1 VTTATV
7 AAAYRDCERTT
18 RLEAANFFYGI
29 RLLPLEK
36 RRAMSAVYALARR
49 VDDVG
54 DGALPEQE
62 KLDLLA
68 AERAGLA
75 HLHQHGSAP
84 ADDRTLV
91 AVADARDRFDLPLE
105 AFERLIDGVELDVRG
120 ARFATWEELVHY
132 CGCVAGSIGRLCV
145 AIFGASDPGSAGVHA
160 DELGVAMQLTNILRD
175 VRGDFEIGRVYLP
188 ADELAAHG
196 ITEHDLA
203 DGRAAPRW
211 NDFVD
216 FQARRARRLFAS
228 GLRVERHIPQRAG
241 ICVRTMAG
249 LYQEILAEIEQQPAL
264 PLQQRVSLP
273 PSRKAAVLLRAAL
286 PRGARRPA
294 PESNGRARS

>member
-175 VRGDFEIGRVYLP
+175 VREDFERGRVYLP
-188 ADELAAHG
+188 
-196 ITEHDLA
+196 TEDLA
-203 DGRAAPRW
+203 RFGCAEDPLASPVGALERVIRFEAARGRAWFDRGMRLLPLLDGRSASCLLAMTGIYRRILERIEADPLC
-211 NDFVD
+211 V
-216 FQARRARRLFAS
+216 AR
-228 GLRVERHIPQRAG
+228 GRV
-241 ICVRTMAG
+241 
-249 LYQEILAEIEQQPAL
+249 AL
-264 PLQQRVSLP
+264 PLWEKALLAAMSVARVSL
-273 PSRKAAVLLRAAL
+273 
-286 PRGARRPA
+286 
-294 PESNGRARS
+294 